1 MLKKDSYGKPDDKKV
16 KGPKIS
22 GCVEVSKRSVQRFRV
37 LNLLGLKLITAFGLG
52 RKLQDRRH
60 WTRKSAELSGL

>member
-37 LNLLGLKLITAFGLG
+37 LNLRGSSSS
-52 RKLQDRRH
+52 R
-60 WTRKSAELSGL
+60 LSV